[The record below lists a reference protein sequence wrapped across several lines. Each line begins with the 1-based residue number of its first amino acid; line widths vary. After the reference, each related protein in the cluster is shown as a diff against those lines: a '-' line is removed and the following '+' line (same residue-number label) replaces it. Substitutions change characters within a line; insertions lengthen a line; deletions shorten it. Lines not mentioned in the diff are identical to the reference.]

1 MTWSRQEFLTDVT
14 QTGILSPEY
23 AEDVLVRLAHHSAAI
38 EGNTLTLAD
47 TITLLVDERVPM
59 AGTPVRE
66 LYEVSNHYEAL
77 ARVLRAVADG
87 EPLTAGL
94 VRDLHAALMDHLAH
108 DRGSYK
114 TSSNLVTGASW
125 QPTPPERVP
134 ELMLQWA
141 EQAEWQTANL
151 DNEALLEA
159 IAGAHIAFERI
170 HPFSDGNG
178 RTGRAIIAYQTI
190 RRFGFPAIIQV
201 ARRSEYV
208 TMLDGQD
215 TTALT
220 RLLAVALANEAS
232 RAQPAG
238 QPTGLEASPPEASPG

>member
-1 MTWSRQEFLTDVT
+1 VTWTRPEFLADVAR
-14 QTGILSPEY
+14 TGVLSPQY

-47 TITLLVDERVPM
+47 TITLLVDERVPV

-66 LYEVSNHYEAL
+66 LYEVANHYEAL
-77 ARVLRAVADG
+77 ARILRAVADG
-87 EPLTAGL
+87 EPLTTDL

-108 DRGSYK
+108 DLGRYK
-114 TSSNLVTGASW
+114 TSSNIVTGASW
-125 QPTPPERVP
+125 QPAPPARVP

-141 EQAEWQTANL
+141 DQAEWQTANL

-159 IAGAHIAFERI
+159 IAGGHIAFERI

-190 RRFGFPAIIQV
+190 RRFGFPAIVQV
-201 ARRSEYV
+201 TQRPGYIA
-208 TMLDGQD
+208 MLDTQD
-215 TTALT
+215 TPALT
-220 RLLAVALANEAS
+220 RLLAVSLADEAS
-232 RAQPAG
+232 RAPV
-238 QPTGLEASPPEASPG
+238 